1 MIFLN
6 LLYVSGDTCISFLK
20 PEPNFSKELFNS
32 EFYDDFGY
40 LVGKQYQPYNSFGH
54 SSPFLDNKQG
64 IGTVFRY
71 LLSKNITSNFTHINA
86 IGTLTANLL
95 ASLLLAILIYF
106 VNEKSPM
113 SINWK
118 LFLVTGLCG
127 GFSTFSTFSYE
138 TYELFKLNMPIYA
151 ILNILIS
158 IGLGIFLMFTIDKLA

>member
-1 MIFLN
+1 MNHLFFLFI
-6 LLYVSGDTCISFLK
+6 G
-20 PEPNFSKELFNS
+20 
-32 EFYDDFGY
+32 G
-40 LVGKQYQPYNSFGH
+40 
-54 SSPFLDNKQG
+54 G